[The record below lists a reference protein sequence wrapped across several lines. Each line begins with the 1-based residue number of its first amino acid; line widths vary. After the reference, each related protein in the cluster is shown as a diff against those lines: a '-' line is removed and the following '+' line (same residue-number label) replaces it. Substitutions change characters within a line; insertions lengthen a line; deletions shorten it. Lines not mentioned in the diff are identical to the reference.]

1 MPHPRCHTEA
11 VSPEAHSPEESKSP
25 EGHQP
30 GIGQS
35 ALKHIGLGHFE
46 KLLDKN
52 AEKFKITNEDY
63 KVEFRK
69 KQKFKLS
76 DILEVTKKR
85 KTGPSLVTKLVL
97 KGLASKLDQ
106 HVAEAK

>member
-11 VSPEAHSPEESKSP
+11 VSPEAYSPEESKSP

-30 GIGQS
+30 EIGQS

-52 AEKFKITNEDY
+52 A
-63 KVEFRK
+63 
-69 KQKFKLS
+69 
-76 DILEVTKKR
+76 
-85 KTGPSLVTKLVL
+85 
-97 KGLASKLDQ
+97 
-106 HVAEAK
+106 